1 MEWILASQSPRRKE
15 LFGELVQQFD
25 IIPARGEETLQAGL
39 SVEEQVQALAWQKA
53 KEISSQSRAAGKWV
67 LGADTIVVLDDE
79 ILGKPKDEA
88 DAVRMLNALS
98 GRTHKVLT
106 GVCMMRMDENG
117 NVTSLCDVA
126 CTNVRFFTLTQEQI
140 KAYVAT
146 GSPMD
151 KAGAYGIQDG
161 GLVEKI
167 EGSFSN
173 VVGLPIELCGQMLAK
188 INEEK

>member
-39 SVEEQVQALAWQKA
+39 SVEEQVQTLAWQKA
-53 KEISSQSRAAGKWV
+53 KEISSQSQAAGKWV
-67 LGADTIVVLDDE
+67 LGADTIVVLDNE

-88 DAVRMLNALS
+88 DAIRMLSALS
-98 GRTHKVLT
+98 GRVHKVLT
-106 GVCMMRMDENG
+106 GVCMMRTDKDLA
-117 NVTSLCDVA
+117 VTSLCDVA

-161 GLVEKI
+161 GLVEEI

-188 INEEK
+188 INEKK